1 MGVIADLSLA
11 SYRDI
16 ISKNYSN
23 LFLALIF
30 KLGKLGDLCV
40 LMPSFRLST
49 MTKHVLKCE
58 TAGYYLFIIGY
69 RAALTTL
76 LEAVT
81 TRKVPAEAAGPAS
94 AVTPPQARGTLA
106 VAEVEV
112 HLPIC
117 CYRRSQK
124 HTNVT

>member
-1 MGVIADLSLA
+1 ML
-11 SYRDI
+11 
-16 ISKNYSN
+16 
-23 LFLALIF
+23 
-30 KLGKLGDLCV
+30 
-40 LMPSFRLST
+40 SFRLRT

-81 TRKVPAEAAGPAS
+81 ARKVPAEAEAADPAS

-117 CYRRSQK
+117 CYRRSQNTQMLLNTLITISSSSRPFPPRTPYK
-124 HTNVT
+124 IVTYFS

>member
-1 MGVIADLSLA
+1 ML
-11 SYRDI
+11 
-16 ISKNYSN
+16 
-23 LFLALIF
+23 
-30 KLGKLGDLCV
+30 
-40 LMPSFRLST
+40 SFRLRT

-58 TAGYYLFIIGY
+58 KAGYYLFIIGY
-69 RAALTTL
+69 RVALTTL

-81 TRKVPAEAAGPAS
+81 ARKVPAEAAGPAS

-106 VAEVEV
+106 VAEVEEV

-124 HTNVT
+124 HTNVTQHSYHHKYQFPTFFPPVHLIKL

>member
-1 MGVIADLSLA
+1 MIADLSLA
-11 SYRDI
+11 SCRDI
-16 ISKNYSN
+16 ISKNYFN

-30 KLGKLGDLCV
+30 KLGKLGDDLCV
-40 LMPSFRLST
+40 LMLSFRLRT

-58 TAGYYLFIIGY
+58 MAGYYLFIIGY

-81 TRKVPAEAAGPAS
+81 ARKVPAEAADPDS
-94 AVTPPQARGTLA
+94 VVTPPQARGTLA

-112 HLPIC
+112 HLSIC

-124 HTNVT
+124 YTNVT